1 MSNVEK
7 ITELGATGWVEL
19 VIVAFAA
26 FFLIVEL
33 AKGSD
38 VLKGR
43 FGFWESKTSRRI
55 GKIEEQLSQMAKDMG
70 DLDKKIDD
78 TRTEFNDREIE
89 HWGESKVYKDDI
101 YKILGDINKKLDKQ
115 DQVGLK
121 KIRHSIVR
129 AGESALEKGYITVR
143 ELRSLEEMYEE
154 YVNTYHQNGYV
165 RTLMVKVRALRVVG
179 KLDEND
185 EDIE

>member
-89 HWGESKVYKDDI
+89 HWGESKVYK
-101 YKILGDINKKLDKQ
+101 NME
-115 DQVGLK
+115 
-121 KIRHSIVR
+121 SIFR
-129 AGESALEKGYITVR
+129 KR
-143 ELRSLEEMYEE
+143 
-154 YVNTYHQNGYV
+154 
-165 RTLMVKVRALRVVG
+165 
-179 KLDEND
+179 
-185 EDIE
+185 